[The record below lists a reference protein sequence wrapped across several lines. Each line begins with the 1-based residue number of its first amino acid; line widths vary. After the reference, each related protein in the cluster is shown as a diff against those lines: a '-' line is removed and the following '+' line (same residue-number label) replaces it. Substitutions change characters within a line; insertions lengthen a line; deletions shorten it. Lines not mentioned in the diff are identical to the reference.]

1 MCQQNS
7 LFLIPNIATPA
18 GVEFLTVFRYSGDM
32 RGANAAGW
40 SAVLESFHGIDTA
53 SGDTAWNAP
62 TQPTPQTVQGTP
74 GYIGNFARTDKGGM
88 RYTGTL
94 WTGQVGADTV
104 AILGQGSADQQ
115 ANLDSDMAQI
125 LRTIELDAQ

>member
-7 LFLIPNIATPA
+7 LFLIPNITDTTAS
-18 GVEFLTVFRYSGDM
+18 EFLTVFRYTGDM
-32 RGANAAGW
+32 RGASAAGW
-40 SAVLESFHGIDTA
+40 SGVLETFHGIDTA
-53 SGDTAWNAP
+53 SGDTAWSAA
-62 TQPTPQTVQGTP
+62 TQPAPQAVQGTP
-74 GYIGNFARTDKGGM
+74 GFIGNFARTDKGGM

-115 ANLDSDMAQI
+115 ASLDGDMAQI
-125 LRTIELDAQ
+125 LRTIELDAL